1 MDNQDK
7 FASEITL
14 KSNQPPDDNPSIIKP
29 LAYTNIKISDE
40 NVSLLTEMGYS
51 KILATDAL
59 KFSDNSLEMA
69 LELIMSHPDGNF
81 AKNQMTSL
89 NTEKQA

>member
-7 FASEITL
+7 FTSEISPDS
-14 KSNQPPDDNPSIIKP
+14 KQPLNDNSDVIKP
-29 LAYTNIKISDE
+29 LAYTNVKISDE

-51 KILATDAL
+51 RILATDAL

-69 LELIMSHPDGNF
+69 LELIMSNPDGNF